1 MGRLAWSA
9 SAQSD
14 SSANWAFTSRLA
26 SQWRRSRSVKLL
38 IDAVV
43 VNMHGMTTS
52 TLCSGGMPLVK
63 SSRGMALMRVDSAI
77 TR

>member
-1 MGRLAWSA
+1 MLAWSA

-14 SSANWAFTSRLA
+14 SNANWAFTSRLA
-26 SQWRRSRSVKLL
+26 SQCRRSRSIKPRV
-38 IDAVV
+38 DAVD

-52 TLCSGGMPLVK
+52 TWCSGGMPVAK
-63 SSRGMALMRVDSAI
+63 SKRSMGVMRVDSAI